1 MTEPTQAQWQALYQA
16 AAAFRDL
23 APWVWMTDKDLF
35 AVEDPV
41 TGEVGYGGVMGS
53 GGQEFGLHVFIG
65 AEGFDGFCKMVDDE
79 VEPESMEAAMLM
91 RSVAVAFESREMLDR
106 RDHEVVRALGLRFR
120 GRGVWPWFR
129 SQRPGYAPW
138 YLDDAEAKLL
148 EVALRQGLEVAQRV
162 KTRGL
167 QLSSG
172 MDDQPVL
179 TRCFRQGAWVDE
191 WCEPPTWRPPWEELA
206 PPDELRLKQLQQAA
220 GKSRNRWQM
229 DLFYL
234 PTPIGERGQ
243 RPYFPRMLLVVN
255 RQGLIVGNELL
266 EPWVSATERQ
276 EAVFKVLERA
286 PGLPQE
292 IQVGREEV
300 QRLLRPMA
308 TALGVKVRFAD
319 LGAIEAVKEE
329 LFESFT

>member
-1 MTEPTQAQWQALYQA
+1 MTEPTEAQWRALYQA

-23 APWVWMTDKDLF
+23 APWAWMTDRDLF
-35 AVEDPV
+35 AVEDPA

-65 AEGFDGFCKMVDDE
+65 AEGFDGFRKMVDDE

-91 RSVAVAFESREMLDR
+91 RSVAVAFESRQMLDH
-106 RDHEVVRALGLRFR
+106 RDHEVVRALRLRFR

-129 SQRPGYAPW
+129 SQRPGYVPW
-138 YLDDAEAKLL
+138 YLDEDEAKLL
-148 EVALRQGLEVAQRV
+148 EVALHQSLEVAQRV

-179 TRCFRQGAWVDE
+179 TRCFRQGVWVDE
-191 WCEPPTWRPPWEELA
+191 WREPPIWRPPWEELA

-220 GKSRNRWQM
+220 GKSRDRWQM

-243 RPYFPRMLLVVN
+243 RPYFPQMLLVVN

-266 EPWVSATERQ
+266 EPWASATERQ
-276 EAVFKVLERA
+276 EVVFKVLERA

-292 IQVGREEV
+292 IQVGREGV
-300 QRLLRPMA
+300 QRLLQPMA
-308 TALGVKVRFAD
+308 TALGVKVRLAN

-329 LFESFT
+329 LFESFI

>member
-1 MTEPTQAQWQALYQA
+1 MTEPSQAQWQALYQA
-16 AAAFRDL
+16 ATAFRDL
-23 APWVWMTDKDLF
+23 APWAWMTEKDLF
-35 AVEDPV
+35 AVEDPA

-65 AEGFDGFCKMVDDE
+65 AEGLDGFRKLVNDE

-91 RSVAVAFESREMLDR
+91 RSVAAAFEERQMLDR

-138 YLDDAEAKLL
+138 YLDDDEATLL
-148 EVALRQGLEVAQRV
+148 EVALRQGLEVAHRV
-162 KTRGL
+162 QTRGL

-191 WCEPPTWRPPWEELA
+191 WRAPPTWRPAWEEVA
-206 PPDELRLKQLQQAA
+206 PPDERRLKQLQQTA
-220 GKSRNRWQM
+220 GKSRDRWQM
-229 DLFYL
+229 DLLYL
-234 PTPIGERGQ
+234 PTPIGERDQ
-243 RPYFPRMLLVVN
+243 RPYFARMLLVVN

-266 EPWVSATERQ
+266 EPWASATERQ

-286 PGLPQE
+286 PGLPLE

-300 QRLLRPMA
+300 QRLLRPIA
-308 TALGVKVRFAD
+308 TALGVRVRLTA
-319 LGAIEAVKEE
+319 LGAIEAVKED
-329 LFESFT
+329 LFESFM